1 MDIAVGLTFTSI
13 ESQAIAS
20 RWRTLTKRYMP
31 NQELPQTEGIVGGL
45 AQILMVTQSFSDLS
59 EAMDS
64 VKTDAG
70 TEIKAVVGAAVELDD
85 VIKTKI
91 ASNDML
97 VYVVPPGTMFVKGM
111 MTDEFGEGGECQ
123 VVAGTTE
130 IGLLRR
136 SGNAEKVLRR
146 PKVILE
152 QDLVNPE

>member
-1 MDIAVGLTFTSI
+1 
-13 ESQAIAS
+13 
-20 RWRTLTKRYMP
+20 
-31 NQELPQTEGIVGGL
+31 
-45 AQILMVTQSFSDLS
+45 
-59 EAMDS
+59 MDS

-111 MTDEFGEGGECQ
+111 MTDEFGGGGEGL

-152 QDLVNPE
+152 RDLVNPE